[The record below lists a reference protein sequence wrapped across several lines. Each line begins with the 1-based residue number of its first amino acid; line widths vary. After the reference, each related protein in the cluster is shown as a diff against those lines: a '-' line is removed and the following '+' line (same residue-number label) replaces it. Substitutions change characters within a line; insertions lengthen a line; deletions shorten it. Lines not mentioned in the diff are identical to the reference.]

1 MLKKSVLL
9 FGLFVIFFC
18 FATRAEASK
27 VSVFN
32 FATLNMES
40 SGLGTEV
47 TNLLANTLKDST
59 AISLLDRKDLETFLN
74 FNDLQQNDQLDN
86 VTKIGSKLGLDFII
100 VGHVEKRSS
109 NISINCKVIQI
120 DAKQI
125 VYNGRASAIGETA
138 LKTEIA
144 KLGHL
149 IIKEINKVSREGS
162 DDKSLP
168 SCPPNLQKFPGTKK
182 ISLRWQE
189 IPGFAVAGYAVF
201 RAIDKEGPF
210 AMLGQT
216 ETNEYTDH
224 GLDSSTIY
232 YYKVRGFD
240 KSGRY
245 SQFTEVISASTDFAP
260 NSPIILK
267 TEGRAKSIQI
277 IWVSSPIKSDDKS
290 QLAGYKIYRSKNEE
304 GSYKELTKIGSS
316 ELNYGRDG
324 KIYYQ
329 DKELS
334 DSETFYYRIIAYN
347 EKGIESDFCHP
358 IKGTSL
364 STIAS
369 VKTQSDLIREVKLSW
384 SSHAS
389 TFIAAYNIYRS
400 SKADGDFV
408 KIKQIPSSGS
418 DGGALTYSDEDDLG
432 DKIKYF
438 YRITVEDDW
447 GVETNP
453 SYTVSAVTRDIPP
466 QNQKLKARSG
476 LVKKVELT
484 WIAATQEEIE
494 GYNIYCSTEKDGNY
508 TLLKKI
514 PGREN
519 NSYVDNYRGFEK
531 IGDAIGGKLAG
542 QIADKIGATLDDN
555 KTYYYR
561 LTTYNKASAESLPD
575 FAFAK
580 TKPCP
585 QKTTGIKGIGM
596 KPREVPLTWKAN
608 PEKDISSYHVYRS
621 SEEKGDFAKVGTS
634 EKTAYVDTGLN
645 DGVKYFYKISAEDQD
660 GLISMS
666 SEIISVTTKPKP
678 KPPASLKG
686 NYKNGKAEILWAP
699 NKETDISHYIIYEK
713 KYFGVEKIAE
723 TKSANFVDSSIEKG
737 TEKKYVI
744 KAIDRDGL
752 DSEFSAELSVSSK

>member
-1 MLKKSVLL
+1 MLKKITFL
-9 FGLFVIFFC
+9 FSLFLIFFC
-18 FATRAEASK
+18 FAHKAEASK

-59 AISLLDRKDLETFLN
+59 SITLLDRKDLETFLS
-74 FNDLQQNDQLDN
+74 FNDLQQNDQIDN
-86 VTKIGSKLGLDFII
+86 VAKIGSKLGLDFII
-100 VGHVEKRSS
+100 VGQVEKRSS
-109 NISINCKVIQI
+109 NITINCKVIQI
-120 DAKQI
+120 DTKQI
-125 VYNGRASAIGETA
+125 VYNGRTSVIGETA
-138 LKTEIA
+138 LKTEIT

-149 IIKEINKVSREGS
+149 IIKEISKVAKGADE
-162 DDKSLP
+162 KLLA

-182 ISLRWQE
+182 ISLSWQE
-189 IPGFAVAGYAVF
+189 IPDFAVAGYSVF
-201 RAIDKEGPF
+201 RALDKEGPF

-216 ETNEYTDH
+216 DTQEYTDH
-224 GLDSSTIY
+224 GVDSSTIY
-232 YYKVRGFD
+232 FYKVRGFD
-240 KSGRY
+240 RSGRY

-260 NSPIILK
+260 NPPIILK

-277 IWVSSPIKSDDKS
+277 ILVPSPIKSGDKS
-290 QLAGYKIYRSKNEE
+290 QLAGYKIYRSKNED
-304 GSYKELTKIGSS
+304 GHYKELTKIGFS

-364 STIAS
+364 PIIAS
-369 VKTQSDLIREVKLSW
+369 ITAQSNLIREVKLSW
-384 SSHAS
+384 GANTSV
-389 TFIAAYNIYRS
+389 FIAAYNIYRS

-408 KIKQIPSSGS
+408 KIKQIPSN
-418 DGGALTYSDEDDLG
+418 GGEGGTLTYSDEEDLG

-438 YRITVEDDW
+438 YRVAVEDDW
-447 GVETNP
+447 GVETSP
-453 SYTVSAVTRDIPP
+453 SSIVSAVTRDIPP
-466 QNQKLKARSG
+466 QNQKLKARGG

-484 WIAATQEEIE
+484 WTAATQEEVE
-494 GYNIYCSTEKDGNY
+494 GYNIYCSTEKDGKYN
-508 TLLKKI
+508 LLKKI
-514 PGREN
+514 TGREN

-531 IGDAIGGKLAG
+531 IGDAIGEKLAG
-542 QIADKIGATLDDN
+542 QIADKVGATLDDN

-561 LTTYNKASAESLPD
+561 LTTYNKGSAESLPD

-585 QKTTGIKGIGM
+585 QKTTGIKGVSF

-608 PEKDISSYHVYRS
+608 LEKDISAYHVYRS

-634 EKTAYVDTGLN
+634 EKTTYVDTGLS
-645 DGVKYFYKISAEDQD
+645 DGVKYFYKITAEDQD
-660 GLISMS
+660 GLLSES
-666 SEIISVTTKPKP
+666 SEMISATTKPKP

-699 NKETDISHYIIYEK
+699 NKESDISHYIIYEK
-713 KYFGVEKIAE
+713 KYFGVEKIHE